1 MKKRMK
7 RGFTLIELLVVIAII
22 AILAALGLVAY
33 SSAQRSARDAQ
44 RIGIVK
50 DISAAMEQEKVETG
64 TYPSGV
70 AAGTTI
76 GTYKV
81 PADPNGQKTLSF
93 GSDSPA
99 WCVSYPLEQTNKG
112 NCTGCSCSLR
122 ACTITTAAPPN
133 TNNAFCVTNKL

>member
-50 DISAAMEQEKVETG
+50 DISAAMEQEKVSAGSYATAL
-64 TYPSGV
+64 
-70 AAGTTI
+70 AATVSI
-76 GTYKV
+76 GSYKI
-81 PADPNGQKTLSF
+81 PADPNGEGTLIYTH
-93 GSDSPA
+93 DSGNTDI
-99 WCVSYPLEQTNKG
+99 WCVGYDLEQDGKG
-112 NCTGCSCSLR
+112 NCS
-122 ACTITTAAPPN
+122 ACAGGSATFVDN
-133 TNNAFCVTNKL
+133 GDLFCVTNKL